1 MFFSNCFCIL
11 YLACRSQL
19 FCENRT
25 WVADSCNPFIILYI
39 YQYRKEGKTCG
50 SWKKASDSLC
60 CSCCQLCDDMR
71 RKTFCPSLSSVPTM
85 GKQKEAQTFWSS
97 CLVPQLFL
105 EKLVSNSVRECESVC
120 ACTCVHVVFLLCEQ
134 KERVTGQITLL
145 CSSADSVIFRKLLS
159 V

>member
-1 MFFSNCFCIL
+1 M
-11 YLACRSQL
+11 
-19 FCENRT
+19 
-25 WVADSCNPFIILYI
+25 
-39 YQYRKEGKTCG
+39 
-50 SWKKASDSLC
+50 
-60 CSCCQLCDDMR
+60 
-71 RKTFCPSLSSVPTM
+71 
-85 GKQKEAQTFWSS
+85 
-97 CLVPQLFL
+97 PQLFL